1 MDTIRPK
8 ISSLMV
14 MIWWVI
20 KMEMNTA
27 SSATSSAFAYRLAI
41 GNEVKV
47 ARRVERPDDVHQ
59 QECAQCPVEEANQTD
74 A

>member
-1 MDTIRPK
+1 
-8 ISSLMV
+8 
-14 MIWWVI
+14 
-20 KMEMNTA
+20 MEMNTA
-27 SSATSSAFAYRLAI
+27 SNTASFSSSLAYRLAI

-59 QECAQCPVEEANQTD
+59 QQCAQCPVEEANQTD